1 MTWSGR
7 TSSDTSL
14 DNFIKIDMI
23 DLKTKLDNVLAQG
36 VTEVKVVINR
46 LGISKNELFA
56 LIQKEGG
63 YSTAGILSD
72 HGTITK
78 NEYDEK

>member
-1 MTWSGR
+1 MV
-7 TSSDTSL
+7 
-14 DNFIKIDMI
+14 NMI
-23 DLKTKLDNVLAQG
+23 NLKTKLDNILAQG
-36 VTEVKVVINR
+36 VTDVPEVVNR

-72 HGTITK
+72 NGIITK
-78 NEYDEK
+78 NDYDKE

>member
-1 MTWSGR
+1 MV
-7 TSSDTSL
+7 DMNDILKEL
-14 DNFIKIDMI
+14 DII
-23 DLKTKLDNVLAQG
+23 LAQG
-36 VTEVKVVINR
+36 ITSVSEIKTI
-46 LGISKNELFA
+46 LGISKNELFTA
-56 LIQKEGG
+56 IQNSKGG